1 MHSSALI
8 KLLQDPAPFRAIL
21 LGAYAGLAAGAK
33 YIGALFLPF
42 ALAAILL
49 ISGPGSERRL
59 RGAAAFV
66 YELFQ
71 RRDPRRRRRR
81 DGDCGGHS
89 ALCTSVRINGTPQDP
104 PRAVVPPILAAT
116 GARIATDWC
125 AHYDAS
131 RTFLGEPQL
140 RPNADIADIVVTAN
154 LAYDRFKNYAARKD
168 MVSKPVAG
176 YYRHPNALPHLD
188 GSNGRPTFGYF
199 NPDAQGVRHGRVRGA
214 A

>member
-1 MHSSALI
+1 LHSSALI

-49 ISGPGSERRL
+49 ISGPCSKRRL

-71 RRDPRRRRRR
+71 RRDRRRRRRR

-104 PRAVVPPILAAT
+104 RAVVPPILAAT
-116 GARIATDWC
+116 GARIATDRY

-176 YYRHPNALPHLD
+176 YYHHPNALPHLD

-199 NPDAQGVRHGRVRGA
+199 NPDAQGGRHGRVRGA